1 MTPPREARLR
11 LIQLC
16 RVVERER
23 KHLLDTTGRLFVV
36 GFDQGRVAALEADPI
51 LAERVEAFVSRFGRL
66 QDTLGDKLIPAVLAA
81 LGERLGPVADML
93 DRAERLGFVTSVDDW
108 FTMRSLRNK
117 MVHEYVEDAS
127 VLWGALKSGCDFVPV
142 LAATAQRLLD
152 EVERRGWQTV

>member
-1 MTPPREARLR
+1 LR

-117 MVHEYVEDAS
+117 MVHEYVEDAT
-127 VLWGALKSGCDFVPV
+127 VLWGALKSGSDFVPV
-142 LAATAQRLLD
+142 LAETAQRLLD
-152 EVERRGWQTV
+152 EVGRRGWQTV